1 MAGYHQHI
9 PDTALKTLQSAVQ
22 VLKSMHERQI
32 NAISNER
39 NYKLLEGE
47 KENATWQ
54 ERDERNQRIRDAMS
68 STESKLAELHKM
80 ADLVGTFE
88 TLVSASVKYYND
100 DLDGIGKCPTCSR
113 VYEYKEEEPA
123 EQF

>member
-1 MAGYHQHI
+1 MYHQHI
-9 PDTALKTLQSAVQ
+9 PDNELKTLQQAVQ
-22 VLKSMHERQI
+22 VLKSIHERQI

-39 NYKLLEGE
+39 NYKLLETE

-54 ERDERNQRIRDAMS
+54 ERDERSQRMRDAMS
-68 STESKLAELHKM
+68 STEGKLAELHKM
-80 ADLVGTFE
+80 TDLVNTFE

-100 DLDGIGKCPTCSR
+100 DPDGIGKCPTCSR
-113 VYEYKEEEPA
+113 VFEKEQETV

>member
-9 PDTALKTLQSAVQ
+9 PDPALKTLQAAIQ
-22 VLKSMHERQI
+22 VLKSMQERQI
-32 NAISNER
+32 NGISNER
-39 NYKLLEGE
+39 NYKLLEVE

-68 STESKLAELHKM
+68 STEGKLVELHKM
-80 ADLVGTFE
+80 ADLVATFE
-88 TLVSASVKYYND
+88 TLVAASVKYYND

-113 VYEYKEEEPA
+113 VYDYEEKETIEN
-123 EQF
+123 F